1 VNSVVAAQK
10 QLKAGGDICPNLS
23 SLESQ
28 IASFV
33 PKKITPN
40 QQTALDNSIEG
51 IKTELGC

>member
-1 VNSVVAAQK
+1 VVAAQK
-10 QLKAGGDICPNLS
+10 QLKAGGDICRNLS

-33 PKKITPN
+33 PKKITPS

>member
-1 VNSVVAAQK
+1 VVAAQK

-33 PKKITPN
+33 PKKITPS